1 MKKPQLA
8 IQQFH
13 RALALNPTFGTARF
27 RCAKVLMQLG
37 HHEEALEELKHLKDL
52 APDESNVH
60 FMLGR
65 VYKQLERKSDAL
77 RHYTIAMNLDPKVC
91 FVLLIVVVVERKRR
105 RVTQILMIR

>member
-91 FVLLIVVVVERKRR
+91 FVVDVVVVDRKGK
-105 RVTQILMIR
+105 RVVRY